1 MRSVR
6 KQLADFSAWI
16 TILSETILIANL
28 DPQNEAL
35 LQGFYIFHKET
46 SRYWHMWNPERVQKF
61 MMIDWRQ

>member
-6 KQLADFSAWI
+6 KQVADISAWI

-35 LQGFYIFHKET
+35 LQGF
-46 SRYWHMWNPERVQKF
+46 
-61 MMIDWRQ
+61 